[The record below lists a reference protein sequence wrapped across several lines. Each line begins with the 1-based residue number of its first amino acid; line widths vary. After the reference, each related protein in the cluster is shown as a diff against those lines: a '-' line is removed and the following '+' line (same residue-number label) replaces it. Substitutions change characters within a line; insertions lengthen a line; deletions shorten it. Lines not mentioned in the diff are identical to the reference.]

1 MSHDGTS
8 KGPGKRQ
15 RGSSNKISSK
25 RKATTAPFALN
36 PALASYVECLAE
48 NWEANKDYAV
58 SINDGKII
66 LIYLTTIQ

>member
-1 MSHDGTS
+1 MPNDRTS

-15 RGSSNKISSK
+15 KGSSNKISSK

-36 PALASYVECLAE
+36 AALTSYVECLAE
-48 NWEANKDYAV
+48 NWEANRDYAV

-66 LIYLTTIQ
+66 F